1 MVPGPGTICY
11 SVGSNNVGNYTVKYL
26 WNMFEEYQSSWA
38 SSTPWNGLWIW
49 YSRWVR
55 ITYDDNTLISFDKE
69 WVYVY
74 EVTTTTTLLL
84 YLYVYQYT
92 VNICVWINYNY
103 YRLTL
108 LFTPDG
114 QRSWYDI
121 CFKD

>member
-1 MVPGPGTICY
+1 MYIGIWQVYVYEVTTTT
-11 SVGSNNVGNYTVKYL
+11 TVYFTY
-26 WNMFEEYQSSWA
+26 MCIGIQS
-38 SSTPWNGLWIW
+38 I
-49 YSRWVR
+49 
-55 ITYDDNTLISFDKE
+55 
-69 WVYVY
+69 YVY